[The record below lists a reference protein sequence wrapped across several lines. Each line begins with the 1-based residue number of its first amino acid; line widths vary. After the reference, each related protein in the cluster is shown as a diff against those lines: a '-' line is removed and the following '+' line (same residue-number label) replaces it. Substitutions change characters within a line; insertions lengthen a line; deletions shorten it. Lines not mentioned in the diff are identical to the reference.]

1 VIGPHGTIYNN
12 FILHI
17 SFPSEVNGFVF
28 VVVVDDDDDDDDVI
42 IVILNCDL
50 GG

>member
-1 VIGPHGTIYNN
+1 
-12 FILHI
+12 LHI
-17 SFPSEVNGFVF
+17 SFPSEVNGFV
-28 VVVVDDDDDDDDVI
+28 VVVDYAAAAADDVI